1 MNWLDLTLLAIWVI
15 LALVGLFRG
24 LIRMV
29 FPLIGLVLG
38 VFLAGQFH
46 AALARGL
53 TFIEGENLSRIVA
66 FILIFLA
73 VLIGVSILG
82 IFARKFLR
90 LLTLGWLD
98 RLGGLLVGLLIGWI
112 AAGALTY
119 LLARYIALPANLPT
133 GEGIGAWLENWRAV
147 VQVRQEV
154 TAAIENSKL
163 AGFFLRTFPSLLHL
177 LPKEFDVV
185 RRFFGT

>member
-15 LALVGLFRG
+15 LALVGLFKG
-24 LIRMV
+24 LIRMI
-29 FPLIGLVLG
+29 FPLAGLVLG
-38 VFLAGQFH
+38 IFLAGKFH
-46 AALARGL
+46 ASLAKEL
-53 TFIEGENLSRIVA
+53 SFVEGENLSRILA

-73 VLIGVSILG
+73 VLIAVSIGG

-98 RLGGLLVGLLIGWI
+98 RLGGLFVGILIGWI

-119 LLARYIALPANLPT
+119 LLARYIALPANLP
-133 GEGIGAWLENWRAV
+133 EGIGAWLESWRAV

-154 TAAIENSKL
+154 AAAIENSKL
-163 AGFFLRTFPSLLHL
+163 SGFFLRTFPSLLHL
-177 LPKEFDVV
+177 LPKEFEVV
-185 RRFFGT
+185 RRFLGT